1 MKFKSAQT
9 FAEFAL
15 ISIPFFILLMGVF
28 QIAHIAVVKIIVN
41 HAVFTTARV
50 ASVHE
55 RYDMLQQAASQVI
68 PFKDKQNISVEV
80 ASQNNDEE
88 IKVTLTY
95 KMALIFPFA
104 NKVIKEMKH
113 LVDYNLPVVA
123 ECVLPKE
130 NYIS

>member
-1 MKFKSAQT
+1 MRCQ
-9 FAEFAL
+9 L
-15 ISIPFFILLMGVF
+15 QIYIICLNVVILSL
-28 QIAHIAVVKIIVN
+28 
-41 HAVFTTARV
+41 
-50 ASVHE
+50 
-55 RYDMLQQAASQVI
+55 
-68 PFKDKQNISVEV
+68 
-80 ASQNNDEE
+80 QNNDEE

-113 LVDYNLPVVA
+113 LGDYNLPIIA